1 MTYHDEEDKPLTEKE
16 RNEIAIKVSFSGKN
30 MYLFAAFLSL

>member
-16 RNEIAIKVSFSGKN
+16 RHEIAMKVSFLGKN
-30 MYLFAAFLSL
+30 MYLIAAFLFL